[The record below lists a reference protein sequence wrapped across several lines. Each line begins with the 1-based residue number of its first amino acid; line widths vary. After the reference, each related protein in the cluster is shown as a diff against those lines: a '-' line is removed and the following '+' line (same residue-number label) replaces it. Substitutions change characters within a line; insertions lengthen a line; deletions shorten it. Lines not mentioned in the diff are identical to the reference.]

1 MMFFKKGDMMQQTF
15 QVENVKCGGCAST
28 LKSKLLDTYGEVEVN
43 LELMP
48 REITLNVENEQIDT
62 LRAALRGLGYPMSD
76 EVLNFVDNTTAK
88 AKSFVSCAVGKV
100 DNFSNT
106 K

>member
-1 MMFFKKGDMMQQTF
+1 MQQTF
-15 QVENVKCGGCAST
+15 KVENVKCGGCAAT
-28 LKSKLLDTYGEVEVN
+28 LKNKLLETYGEVEVN

-48 REITLNVENEQIDT
+48 REITLEVQEDQIDA
-62 LRAALRGLGYPMSD
+62 LRVALRGLGYPMSD
-76 EVLNFVDNTTAK
+76 EVLNFVDNTAAK

-100 DNFSNT
+100 DNFSNA

>member
-1 MMFFKKGDMMQQTF
+1 MQQTF
-15 QVENVKCGGCAST
+15 QVENVKCGGCAAT
-28 LKSKLLDTYGEVEVN
+28 LKNKLLETYGEVVVDLEV
-43 LELMP
+43 MP
-48 REITLNVENEQIDT
+48 REITLEVERDQVDG

>member
-1 MMFFKKGDMMQQTF
+1 MKQTF
-15 QVENVKCGGCAST
+15 QVENVKCGGCAAT
-28 LKSKLLDTYGEVEVN
+28 LKNKLLDTYGEVEIN

-48 REITLNVENEQIDT
+48 REITLEVETDQIDA
-62 LRAALRGLGYPMSD
+62 LKAALRSLGYPMSD
-76 EVLNFVDNTTAK
+76 EELNFVDNTTAK

-100 DNFSNT
+100 DNFSHT